1 MKDRCQKSVGD
12 AMQTFRFEWSQEEN
26 FLHIPVPVSEFRSG
40 QKSSILVPAPVN
52 HYPIKAA
59 MGRFSFIVPG
69 SFFLYLVP
77 KY

>member
-12 AMQTFRFEWSQEEN
+12 AMQTFRNKWSQEEN

-40 QKSSILVPAPVN
+40 QKSSILVPD
-52 HYPIKAA
+52 PIKAE